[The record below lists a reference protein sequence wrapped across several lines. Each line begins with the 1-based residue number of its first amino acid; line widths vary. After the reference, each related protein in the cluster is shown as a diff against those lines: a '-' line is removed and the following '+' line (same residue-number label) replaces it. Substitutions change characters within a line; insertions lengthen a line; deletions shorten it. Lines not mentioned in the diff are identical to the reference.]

1 MSTKP
6 TKPTKPTNKSH
17 ASFETSLNTLE
28 QLIQKMESGDLSLEE
43 SLKSFEEGVKLTKI
57 CQQALSKAEQKVQL
71 LLEQNGEL
79 VSQPF
84 EPLPEGK

>member
-1 MSTKP
+1 MS

-28 QLIQKMESGDLSLEE
+28 QLIQKMESGNLSLEE